1 MGWKGD
7 EWVGE
12 AAGLGVQGED
22 GLVTGMPEGLYLC
35 VEMSGG

>member
-1 MGWKGD
+1 MGG
-7 EWVGE
+7 GG